1 MFADANNFNDLA
13 SGIVTC
19 FELLVVNNWYVIEG
33 GFELVSD
40 RAVVRFF
47 FTAVYVIGVLVCLNI
62 VTAAPAPSPP
72 WPLLPTR
79 GCCPG
84 ATRLHPPPSCSFPRP
99 AL

>member
-1 MFADANNFNDLA
+1 M
-13 SGIVTC
+13 VTC
-19 FELLVVNNWYVIEG
+19 FELLVVNNWFVIEG
-33 GFELVSD
+33 GFELVCGGPK
-40 RAVVRFF
+40 RGAGVRFF